1 MRLCALLWIMVAY
14 PVQFG
19 ERVQGHV
26 YIDRPGAYG
35 IALSMQRNILVVAVE
50 NLLALPG
57 GGIEKGET
65 SEEGLAW
72 EFQEETGYR
81 VEILNYLGSA
91 GQYVYAREEQIH
103 FNKLCEFYEVELIG
117 EPVDAMD
124 SGHQVRLISVDQAIA
139 SLTEKAHRWAVARAR
154 DR

>member
-50 NLLALPG
+50 NLLALP
-57 GGIEKGET
+57 
-65 SEEGLAW
+65 
-72 EFQEETGYR
+72 
-81 VEILNYLGSA
+81 
-91 GQYVYAREEQIH
+91 

-139 SLTEKAHRWAVARAR
+139 SLTEEAHRWAVARAR

>member
-50 NLLALPG
+50 NLLAFPG

-81 VEILNYLGSA
+81 VEILNYLVVA
-91 GQYVYAREEQIH
+91 VENLLALP

-124 SGHQVRLISVDQAIA
+124 SGHQVV
-139 SLTEKAHRWAVARAR
+139 
-154 DR
+154 